1 MGTSTNYQLWP
12 TRVAAVVAIAFG
24 AATIG
29 AGGNVLF
36 GNGAKAAGN
45 VVGFVL
51 WFNFLAGFVYVVAGA
66 GLWQRRSWSARLAL
80 VIAAGTLLVFAAF
93 GICVAA
99 GGPFEAR
106 TVWAM
111 TLRSVLW
118 ISIAV
123 SAFKAAKRESWTL
136 PSIRPAASD
145 NTCVATDSKR

>member
-1 MGTSTNYQLWP
+1 MGTSTKFRTWP
-12 TRVAAVVAIAFG
+12 VRAAAVAAIVFG
-24 AATIG
+24 VATIG

-36 GNGAKAAGN
+36 GDGAKAAGN

-123 SAFKAAKRESWTL
+123 SAFKAAKRESWAL
-136 PSIRPAASD
+136 ASIRPAASD
-145 NTCVATDSKR
+145 KASLASSLEK

>member
-51 WFNFLAGFVYVVAGA
+51 WFNFLAGFVYVAAGA
-66 GLWQRRSWSARLAL
+66 GLWQRRRWSARLAL
-80 VIAAGTLLVFAAF
+80 AIAAGTLLVFAGF

-99 GGPFEAR
+99 GGPFEVR

-111 TLRSVLW
+111 TLRSMVW
-118 ISIAV
+118 IAIAIL
-123 SAFKAAKRESWTL
+123 ALKAARRDYPVL
-136 PSIRPAASD
+136 APIRPAAGDKASL
-145 NTCVATDSKR
+145 ASSLEK

>member
-51 WFNFLAGFVYVVAGA
+51 WFNFLAGFVYLAAGA
-66 GLWQRRSWSARLAL
+66 GLWQRRRWSARLAL
-80 VIAAGTLLVFAAF
+80 AIAAGTLLVFAGF

-111 TLRSVLW
+111 TLRSVVW
-118 ISIAV
+118 IVIAV
-123 SAFKAAKRESWTL
+123 LALKAAKRDYPAL
-136 PSIRPAASD
+136 VPIRPAASD
-145 NTCVATDSKR
+145 NAGAATGLEK

>member
-1 MGTSTNYQLWP
+1 MGTSTKFRTWP
-12 TRVAAVVAIAFG
+12 VRAAAVAAIVFG
-24 AATIG
+24 VATIG
-29 AGGNVLF
+29 AGGDVLF
-36 GNGAKAAGN
+36 GDGAKAAGN

-51 WFNFLAGFVYVVAGA
+51 WFNFLAGFAY
-66 GLWQRRSWSARLAL
+66 
-80 VIAAGTLLVFAAF
+80 
-93 GICVAA
+93 VAA